1 MHEGDGSTPFDYVI
15 VGAGSA
21 GCVVAARLSEDPSV
35 SVLLLEAGP
44 SDDVPGMDVPIL
56 APRLLNGPYDWA
68 FRTEPEPGLDGRVM
82 TLNHGKVVGGS
93 SSINSMVY
101 LRGSASDFDE
111 WRDAGAIGW
120 GYQEVLPYFR
130 RSEDNE
136 WGAGQYHGAGGPLSV
151 SDGRSRHPLSA
162 VFVRAAQ
169 QAGYRLN
176 DDLNGATQDGVGY
189 PQVTQRG
196 GRRCS
201 VALAYL
207 GPCRSQ
213 PNLTVLVEAQVT
225 GLLFDGNRATGV
237 RVTRGG
243 RPAEFRADREVVLAA
258 GAYGSPHLLLL
269 AGIGP
274 ARHLE
279 QMGVRV
285 RQDLPAGRNLQD
297 HLRVGLAFESRL
309 PALDS
314 EVTPAAF
321 MRFAADGSGP
331 VSSNVGET
339 SGFIRSRPGRAAPDF
354 QVNGV
359 PAMIGGMLGVVAD
372 GVSVVGWPSKPTSS
386 GHLEL
391 RSADPGAPPRIV
403 HNYLTTAE
411 DREISCDGMRRMRE
425 IAEQPAFREVA
436 IGGPKAGPDDFTDDA
451 ILRYARATGMTTH
464 HPCGTCGIGAV
475 VDAELR
481 VFGVEALRVADASVF
496 PRITRSNT
504 NAATIMVGE
513 KAADLLVS
521 GKIETIAAEVR
532 LG

>member
-1 MHEGDGSTPFDYVI
+1 VNEGDCATSFDYII

-21 GCVVAARLSEDPSV
+21 GCVIAARLSADPSV
-35 SVLLLEAGP
+35 SVLLVEAGP

-56 APRLLNGPYDWA
+56 APKLLNGPYDWS
-68 FRTEPEPGLDGRVM
+68 FRSAPEPGLDDRVM
-82 TLNHGKVVGGS
+82 TLNHGRVVGGS

-101 LRGSASDFDE
+101 LRGAASDYDE
-111 WRDAGAIGW
+111 WASAGTGGW
-120 GYQEVLPYFR
+120 SYREVLPYFR

-136 WGAGQYHGAGGPLSV
+136 HGADTYHGVGGPLSV
-151 SDGRSRHPLSA
+151 SDGRSRHPLSTA
-162 VFVRAAQ
+162 FLRAAE
-169 QAGYRLN
+169 QAGYPLN
-176 DDLNGATQDGVGY
+176 DDLNGATQEGVGY
-189 PQVTQRG
+189 TQVTQRD

-201 VALAYL
+201 VARAYL
-207 GPCRSQ
+207 GPCRSR
-213 PNLTVLVEAQVT
+213 PNLALLVEAQVT
-225 GLLFDGNRATGV
+225 ELLLEGKRATGV
-237 RVTRGG
+237 RVVRQG
-243 RPAEFRADREVVLAA
+243 RPADFSADREVVLAA

-314 EVTPAAF
+314 QLTPEAF
-321 MRFAADGSGP
+321 TRFAADGSGP

-339 SGFIRSRPGRAAPDF
+339 SGFIRSRPEYAAPDF

-386 GHLEL
+386 GYLEL
-391 RSADPGAPPRIV
+391 QGTDPTVPPRIV
-403 HNYLTTAE
+403 HNYLTSAE
-411 DREISCDGMRRMRE
+411 DREVTCDGIRRMRD
-425 IAEQPAFREVA
+425 IAEQAAFREVA
-436 IGGPKAGPDDFTDDA
+436 IGGPKLGPADFTDDA
-451 ILRYARATGMTTH
+451 ILSYARETAMTAH
-464 HPCGTCGIGAV
+464 HPCGTCGIGSV
-475 VDAELR
+475 VDADLR
-481 VFGVEALRVADASVF
+481 VFGIDSLRVADASVF

-504 NAATIMVGE
+504 NAAAIMVGE
-513 KAADLLVS
+513 KAADLLKL
-521 GKIETIAAEVR
+521 GKGVYIFDVR
-532 LG
+532 KPG